1 MFPLFL
7 MSCWNPEIAFQ
18 IYDFKRHHSR
28 HPQSRRFIFTW
39 MLLCAH
45 ATLFVFK
52 EHEKFELSDF
62 EVFSST
68 EIKIMIAE
76 KNIAFTCVFKEK

>member
-18 IYDFKRHHSR
+18 IYNFKWHHSQ
-28 HPQSRRFIFTW
+28 HSQSRGFIFTW

-45 ATLFVFK
+45 ASLLVFK
-52 EHEKFELSDF
+52 EHEKFELGDF
-62 EVFSST
+62 EVFSAL
-68 EIKIMIAE
+68 K
-76 KNIAFTCVFKEK
+76 